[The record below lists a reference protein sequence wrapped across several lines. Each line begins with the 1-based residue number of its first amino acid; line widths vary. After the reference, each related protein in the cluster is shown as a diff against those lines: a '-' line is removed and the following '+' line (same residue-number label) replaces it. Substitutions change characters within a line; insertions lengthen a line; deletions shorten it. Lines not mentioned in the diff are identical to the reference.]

1 VKVRRADHY
10 LNQQST
16 SFVLSVE
23 AVDRLRAA
31 AGTII
36 MASPEFQRLLKDVGA
51 RVISDKSVASE
62 QTGAPS
68 AEAAFH

>member
-62 QTGAPS
+62 PTAAPS
-68 AEAAFH
+68 ADAAFH